1 MKGQLISLDKY
12 DEGKSI
18 DQPFTYRLKAV
29 LADEKDEDGDTIRK
43 NIKFST
49 NFKYNEPIDN
59 SYGSKQWDQPING
72 YSDKKGYYACTETGM
87 FK

>member
-29 LADEKDEDGDTIRK
+29 LADELFRK

-49 NFKYNEPIDN
+49 NFKYDEPIDN
-59 SYGSKQWDQPING
+59 SFGSLQYIDGADN
-72 YSDKKGYYACTETGM
+72 SCTDTGM

>member
-29 LADEKDEDGDTIRK
+29 LADENARK

-49 NFKYNEPIDN
+49 NFKYDEPIDN
-59 SYGSKQWDQPING
+59 SYGLLQYIDRAGIS
-72 YSDKKGYYACTETGM
+72 CTDTGM

>member
-18 DQPFTYRLKAV
+18 DQPFTYRLKTV
-29 LADEKDEDGDTIRK
+29 LADEKNGWGHVIRK

-49 NFKYNEPIDN
+49 NFKYDEPIDN
-59 SYGSKQWDQPING
+59 SYGSLQYKDR
-72 YSDKKGYYACTETGM
+72 KGYACTETGM